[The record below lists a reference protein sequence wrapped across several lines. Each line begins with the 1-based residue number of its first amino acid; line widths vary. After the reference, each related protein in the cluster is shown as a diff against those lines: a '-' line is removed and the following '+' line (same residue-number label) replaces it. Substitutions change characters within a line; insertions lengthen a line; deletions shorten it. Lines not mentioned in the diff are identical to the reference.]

1 MKYVTAMIF
10 ALAACVAV
18 PPLAIGQPGGRQFTR
33 EDYMVMNLNRG
44 TDSAGTQ
51 ISEALRSARQS
62 VKDLDRA
69 LRQMEQV
76 DKQYAKSKGKPDDRY
91 LSAAT
96 ETLRKTLKTAQQL
109 EVELEASRDELKS
122 SIQEALIR

>member
-1 MKYVTAMIF
+1 MKYVTAVMI
-10 ALAACVAV
+10 ALTTCVATQT
-18 PPLAIGQPGGRQFTR
+18 LAIAQPGRQFTR

-44 TDSAGTQ
+44 TASAGTQ
-51 ISEALRSARQS
+51 ISEALRAARQS

-91 LSAAT
+91 LAAAT

>member
-1 MKYVTAMIF
+1 MKYATVYLV
-10 ALAACVAV
+10 ALTLWAGASAAAY
-18 PPLAIGQPGGRQFTR
+18 GQPGRQFTR

-44 TDSAGTQ
+44 NDSAGTQ
-51 ISEALRSARQS
+51 ISEALRSARQT

-76 DKQYAKSKGKPDDRY
+76 DKQFAKSKGKPDDRY
-91 LSAAT
+91 LTPAT

-109 EVELEASRDELKS
+109 EVELEASREELKS
-122 SIQEALIR
+122 SIQQALIAH

>member
-1 MKYVTAMIF
+1 MKYVTAVIF
-10 ALAACVAV
+10 ALVACVAV
-18 PPLAIGQPGGRQFTR
+18 PSFAIGQPGGRQFTR

>member
-1 MKYVTAMIF
+1 MKYVTAVMI
-10 ALAACVAV
+10 ALAACVATQT
-18 PPLAIGQPGGRQFTR
+18 LAIAQPGRQFTR

-44 TDSAGTQ
+44 TASAGTQ

-76 DKQYAKSKGKPDDRY
+76 DKAYAKSKGKPDDRY
-91 LSAAT
+91 LTAAT